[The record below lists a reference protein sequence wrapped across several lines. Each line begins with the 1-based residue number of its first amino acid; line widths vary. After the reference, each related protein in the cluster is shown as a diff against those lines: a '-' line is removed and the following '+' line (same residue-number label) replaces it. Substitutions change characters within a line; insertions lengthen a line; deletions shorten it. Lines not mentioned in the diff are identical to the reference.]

1 MTEKKLNGKSILP
14 KYLVRPSDYA
24 IYELY
29 VDENGHAYYIGY
41 LSEKDKDGPRYLGNK
56 HFTYDLLTDL
66 GSGSFFPITE
76 SKIEYYED
84 KNAEY
89 WVEYSRT
96 HRNDG
101 HGGIKIID

>member
-1 MTEKKLNGKSILP
+1 MTEVKNNLP

-24 IYELY
+24 LYELY
-29 VDENGHAYYIGY
+29 VDEDGHEYYIHAY
-41 LSEKDKDGPRYLGNK
+41 KDGPRYYGNK
-56 HFTYDLLTDL
+56 HFTYELLTDL

-76 SKIEYYED
+76 SKIDYYED